1 MNAEVNGGTPNS
13 TGRLR
18 AVGRALSLCA
28 AYATTTIAVS
38 LPIGVGFFVYH
49 AVFEAQEP
57 REIPLHMEDALLY
70 LQVIAAVLGM
80 AAAFAW
86 VGAFL
91 RWIDRQGRLADLRL
105 TWKPGAGR
113 RLGIGIVAAAL
124 LAGLVLGGAYLTGQL
139 RAAGFHW
146 QAEGGTDTLVDLVG
160 YSLILLAT
168 ILGEELVFRGYARW
182 TLQRAF
188 KPGYA
193 VLGSA
198 LAFALMRAFAPHATL
213 LAFLNSLLAG
223 ILLSLLAA
231 WAGSLWATIAARLTW
246 ALLVGYVFSLPL
258 AASPIEGLVATLVH
272 PGFAM
277 DARFGPEGSA
287 LLLCLLA
294 VILLVLWV
302 ARGRPS
308 LDALERLG

>member
-1 MNAEVNGGTPNS
+1 MNTEVTGGTPNS

-18 AVGRALSLCA
+18 AVGRAIWLCA

-105 TWKPGAGR
+105 TWKSGAGR
-113 RLGIGIVAAAL
+113 GLGIGIVAAAV

-139 RAAGFHW
+139 RVAGFHW
-146 QAEGGTDTLVDLVG
+146 QAEGGADTLVDLVG

-182 TLQRAF
+182 NSAASLQTRLRRPRLCSRLRPNARLC
-188 KPGYA
+188 PLCHPVG
-193 VLGSA
+193 L
-198 LAFALMRAFAPHATL
+198 PQ
-213 LAFLNSLLAG
+213 
-223 ILLSLLAA
+223 LAA
-231 WAGSLWATIAARLTW
+231 RRHPVEPSRGVGGKPWAAIAARLTW
-246 ALLVGYVFSLPL
+246 ALLVGYIFSLPL
-258 AASPIEGLVATLVH
+258 AASPIEGLVTTLVH

-287 LLLCLLA
+287 LLLVLL
-294 VILLVLWV
+294 VVSLLVLWM

-308 LDALERLG
+308 PDALEQLG